1 MIPKTIKI
9 NTLLLFLLLI
19 VSSNN
24 FILKAQNGTR
34 HLRVVCIDP
43 GHGGRDPGAITKGL
57 YEKELVLDVGLRLGN
72 LIKKNFKDVKVFYTR
87 NKDKSVG
94 LYERA
99 QFANDKHA
107 DLYISIHA
115 NSASSRAYG
124 TETFVFGLN
133 KTESNL
139 EVSMKENSVI
149 EYEKDSD
156 VKYKGFDPRKPE
168 SYIMFN
174 MVQNHHREQSIEFAN
189 LVEKEFKR
197 SRRKSRG
204 VQESSL
210 IVLIK
215 AAMPAVLIE
224 VGFITNKKE
233 KQYLKSK
240 RGRGIIAK
248 NIFNAFKKYKQSLE
262 TENVLINYPNKKSI
276 KKNSTRKILKKK
288 TNETYWGVQL
298 ASSVDRFSK
307 REMKKYQKYG
317 KIKEIK
323 IGRSYKYILKIDG
336 NIKKAINLQNKL
348 SRKFKGCF
356 VVAIQNNRRIS
367 VKAAKKIIK

>member
-1 MIPKTIKI
+1 MMPKTIKI
-9 NTLLLFLLLI
+9 NTLLFLLLI
-19 VSSNN
+19 ISSNN
-24 FILKAQNGTR
+24 FILKAQNRTR

-248 NIFNAFKKYKQSLE
+248 DIFNAFKKYKKSLE
-262 TENVLINYPNKKSI
+262 TENVLINYPKKKI
-276 KKNSTRKILKKK
+276 IRKNSTRKILKNKSR
-288 TNETYWGVQL
+288 ETYWGVQV
-298 ASSVDRFSK
+298 ASSVDRISK
-307 REMKKYQKYG
+307 REMKKYRKYG

-323 IGRSYKYILKIDG
+323 IGLSYKYILKIDG

>member
-1 MIPKTIKI
+1 MQKTIKI
-9 NTLLLFLLLI
+9 TTLLLFLLFI
-19 VSSNN
+19 ISSNDY
-24 FILKAQNGTR
+24 ILKAQNKTR

-57 YEKELVLDVGLRLGN
+57 YEKELVLDVGLRLGK
-72 LIKKNFKDVKVFYTR
+72 LIKKNFKDVKVLYTR

-107 DLYISIHA
+107 DLYISVHA

-174 MVQNHHREQSIEFAN
+174 MVQNHHREQSIQFAN

-197 SRRKSRG
+197 SKRKSRG

-233 KQYLKSK
+233 KQYLKSS
-240 RGRGIIAK
+240 RGRGIIAR
-248 NIFNAFKKYKQSLE
+248 NIFNAFKRYKKSLE
-262 TENVLINYPNKKSI
+262 TENVLINYPVQNNIIKNKSTKLSK
-276 KKNSTRKILKKK
+276 KKNKEI
-288 TNETYWGVQL
+288 YWGVQL
-298 ASSVDRFSK
+298 ASSVVRFSSQEKK
-307 REMKKYQKYG
+307 RYLKYG
-317 KIKEIK
+317 EIVEIK
-323 IGRSYKYILKIDG
+323 IGKSYKYILKIDG

-348 SRKFKGCF
+348 SRKHKGCF
-356 VVAIQNNRRIS
+356 VVAIQNGRRVS
-367 VKAAKKIIK
+367 VKTAKKIIK